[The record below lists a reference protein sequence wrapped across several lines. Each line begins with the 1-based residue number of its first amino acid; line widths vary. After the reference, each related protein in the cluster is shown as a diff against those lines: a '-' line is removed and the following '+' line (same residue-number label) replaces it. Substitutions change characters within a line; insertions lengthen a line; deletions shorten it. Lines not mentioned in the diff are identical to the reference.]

1 ESLRL
6 EPNSYEVR
14 MAFGM
19 TCMYSG
25 RSEMAIEHLERA
37 AQLLDADYASLT
49 LSAACNRALG
59 RHDECRSA
67 ARRASVRVEKEIAV
81 RPDNAHALVL
91 GALSLAYLGDKQRAL
106 DWISRAMTIEPE
118 DVRHDYDV
126 ACALAQLN
134 EPNQAL
140 DQLEHYASKMAPERI
155 NWIKR
160 DADLEPLRH
169 EPRYQAL
176 VAQCEARLAQA
187 QAEYST
193 ELA

>member
-1 ESLRL
+1 
-6 EPNSYEVR
+6 
-14 MAFGM
+14 MQ
-19 TCMYSG
+19 
-25 RSEMAIEHLERA
+25 I
-37 AQLLDADYASLT
+37 
-49 LSAACNRALG
+49 
-59 RHDECRSA
+59 RSA
-67 ARRASVRVEKEIAV
+67 PSISARREGDCGKTRQ
-81 RPDNAHALVL
+81 RPRVL

-160 DADLEPLRH
+160 DADL
-169 EPRYQAL
+169 
-176 VAQCEARLAQA
+176 
-187 QAEYST
+187 
-193 ELA
+193 